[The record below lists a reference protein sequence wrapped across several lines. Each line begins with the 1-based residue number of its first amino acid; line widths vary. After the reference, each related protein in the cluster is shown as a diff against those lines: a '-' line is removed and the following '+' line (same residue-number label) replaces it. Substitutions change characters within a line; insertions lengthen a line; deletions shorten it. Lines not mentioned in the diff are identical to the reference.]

1 MRSPVLALALTLCLG
16 ACSFFVD
23 SAPAEREVEHFHSLL
38 DQGKFERWYEETGA
52 EFKEASKQEQF
63 VPILEAVHRK
73 LGDMQSAE
81 RTRTDTSTGTRG
93 TFVVLSYRT
102 TFSEGQADERFT
114 FRIADKKPV
123 LVGYNINSD
132 LLITK

>member
-1 MRSPVLALALTLCLG
+1 MRSSVLTLVLALFLG

-52 EFKEASKQEQF
+52 EFKEVSKQAQF

-73 LGDMQSAE
+73 LGDVKHAE
-81 RTRTDTSTGTRG
+81 KTRTDTNTGNRG
-93 TFVVLSYRT
+93 TFVVLTYRT
-102 TFSEGQADERFT
+102 TFSEGEAAERFT
-114 FRIADKKPV
+114 FRIADNKPV